1 MPPSSR
7 GTENLIRPLP
17 QVVMLWRTEGP
28 VELALRPEGG
38 PDLAQARHTSLY
50 PCRNL
55 ILNDL
60 VP

>member
-1 MPPSSR
+1 
-7 GTENLIRPLP
+7 
-17 QVVMLWRTEGP
+17 MLWRTDGP